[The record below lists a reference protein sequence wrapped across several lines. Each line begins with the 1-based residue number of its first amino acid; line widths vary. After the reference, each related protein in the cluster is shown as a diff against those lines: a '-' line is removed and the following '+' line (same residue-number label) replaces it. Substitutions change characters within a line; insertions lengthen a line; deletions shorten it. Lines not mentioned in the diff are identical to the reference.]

1 MIFGSEYNK
10 VSVRNLI
17 KALAILVVGIILTL
31 YVTIYTKRSVE
42 LNLEKDYIEV
52 CKELNVKVF
61 TRLQSQAE
69 VLRAGSA
76 FIEAS
81 DSVSRKEW
89 KKFYE
94 VSKIQKDLPG
104 IQGFGY
110 SMIIFKNELHQHIKT
125 IKNSGFPEYTV
136 KPAGDRPFYTSIIFL
151 EPFEGRNL
159 RAFGYD
165 MYSEPIRRKAM
176 ELARDSD
183 IVSLSGKVLLVQE
196 TNKDVQAGTLMYVPV
211 FKKDMAINTVEQ
223 RRTAI
228 KGWVYS
234 PHRMN
239 DLMKGILGKWD
250 FKVDGRIHLQIYEDS
265 ISNNNL
271 LFDTQSED
279 TINHTDLSSRELL
292 LPVNF
297 NGTKWLLSFTQSKG
311 GNIYFYNKILV
322 VFISGIIISVLL
334 FFLILSLLST
344 NQRAENIAE
353 ELTSELNQS
362 KEGFKLLLN
371 SAAEAI
377 YGIDM
382 NGNCTFTNVACIKML
397 GYQTFEQLQGKNMHD
412 LIHHS
417 YADGSAMNVKDCLI
431 FKAFKEE
438 IGSHVIDEVLW
449 KADGTSFPC
458 EYWSY
463 PLFIH
468 GEIKGAVV
476 TFIDITERKKTE
488 EKLKEAV
495 FEAKKANLEKSE
507 FLSRMSHELRTP
519 MNSII
524 GFSQLLNMG
533 ELNPKQKISVNHI
546 LNSSTHLLSLINEVL
561 DISGI
566 EAGKTAFNYE
576 PIKLKSII
584 NEMIEIVMPHAESLE
599 LNINFIESSDMH
611 LYVSSD
617 RLRLKQILLNLLNN
631 AIKYNI
637 ENGKV
642 IIKTE
647 KLQPNIDNKTYNRI
661 SITNSGLGISTKE
674 ITKLFNPFERLGNN
688 DSRIEGTGLGL
699 SIVKKLVEAMGGNI
713 GVESVP
719 GEETTFWFEFISLEE
734 VNTEEKTE
742 DNLSDAIINTNY
754 KGTILYIEDNIASF
768 ELVEEILLSER
779 SKVKLLTDSLG
790 VHTVQLALKCSPD
803 LILLDLDLPDIHGSE
818 VLKQLQ
824 ENNRTKDI
832 PVVILSADAMPKQ
845 IKEMMNAGAKN
856 YLTKPLDLIT
866 FLNEI
871 DKWVKRSD

>member
-1 MIFGSEYNK
+1 MIFGFNNK
-10 VSVRNLI
+10 EASIRNLL
-17 KALAILVVGIILTL
+17 KALVILIVGIVLTL
-31 YVTIYTKRSVE
+31 YITVYTKKSVE
-42 LNLEKDYIEV
+42 KELEKDYVEV

-61 TRLQSQAE
+61 SRLQSQAE
-69 VLRAGSA
+69 ILRAGSA
-76 FIEAS
+76 FVEAS

-94 VSKIQKDLPG
+94 ESNIRKELPG
-104 IQGFGY
+104 VQGFGY
-110 SMIIFKNELHQHIKT
+110 SMIISKDELQQHVKT
-125 IKNSGFPEYTV
+125 IKNSGFPDYSV
-136 KPAGDRPFYTSIIFL
+136 RPAGDRPFYTSIIYL

-176 ELARDSD
+176 ELACDSD

-196 TNKDVQAGTLMYVPV
+196 TNKDIQAGTLMYVPV
-211 FKKDMAINTVEQ
+211 FKKGMAINTVEQ
-223 RRTAI
+223 RRAAV

-250 FKVDGRIHLQIYEDS
+250 FKIDGRIHLQIYDDS
-265 ISNNNL
+265 ISKNNL

-279 TINHTDLSSRELL
+279 SINHKDLPSRELL

-297 NGTKWLLSFTQSKG
+297 NGAKWVLSFTQPTV

-344 NQRAENIAE
+344 KQRAEDMAE

-417 YADGSAMNVKDCLI
+417 HADGSTMNVKDCRI

-438 IGSHVIDEVLW
+438 TGTHVIDEVLW

-476 TFIDITERKKTE
+476 TFIDITERIIIE
-488 EKLKEAV
+488 EKLKEALK
-495 FEAKKANLEKSE
+495 EAKDANLAKSE

-519 MNSII
+519 MNSIL

-533 ELNPKQKISVNHI
+533 ELNPKQKIGINHI

-566 EAGKTAFNYE
+566 EAGKTAFSYE
-576 PIKLKSII
+576 PVKLNKMI
-584 NEMIEIVMPHAESLE
+584 NEMIEIIMPQAESLG
-599 LNINFIESSDMH
+599 LDVKFIDSPDNY

-647 KLQPNIDNKTYNRI
+647 KLQPNIDNKTYIRI
-661 SITNSGLGISTKE
+661 SITNTGIGISTKE

-699 SIVKKLVEAMGGNI
+699 SIVKRLVEAMGGTI
-713 GVESVP
+713 GVESIP
-719 GEETTFWFEFISLEE
+719 GEETTFWFEFISLDE
-734 VNTEEKTE
+734 VNTEEETE

-779 SKVKLLTDSLG
+779 SNVKLLTDSLG

-871 DKWVKRSD
+871 DKWVKS